1 LQAFIFEKMNAMTIN
16 YLHEIWGVNICL
28 AKIKDGKGKELALCG
43 QEKFAN
49 NNLAKMPQRGYFKT
63 CFP

>member
-1 LQAFIFEKMNAMTIN
+1 MNAVTIN

-28 AKIKDGKGKELALCG
+28 AKIKDGKGKELGLCG

-49 NNLAKMPQRGYFKT
+49 NNPAKMPQTGYFKRRFT
-63 CFP
+63 